1 MAFPRLSSAPGVRR
15 QLLALALLCC
25 AVSSQ
30 AAESVQALR
39 YGVTLYHLYQQE
51 YFDALSELLVARQLD
66 ELGVH
71 ATNAELMRGGI
82 SLSYGMDREAGR
94 IFNQLLNE
102 PGETV
107 DRDRAWFY
115 LAKMA
120 WQRGD
125 SERTAAALAHI
136 DAAGST
142 APAGETA
149 YLQTM
154 LSLHAGDEAA
164 AGARIASLPE
174 DSPWRAYY
182 YYNRGAREAAA
193 GNWRDAAGYFH
204 GFEALEITSEE
215 QKALRDRAYTAAGY
229 ALIAAGEFE
238 AAGDDFRRVRL
249 LGPMSER
256 ALLGHGWAASETGD
270 YEAALSPWMVLSERS
285 AISPSVREGLLAIPY
300 AYEQLHQGLAAFNR
314 YGDAA
319 RVFEQEL
326 AAVNAAIEQ
335 FSAGDL
341 LSLLELK
348 DGEADDWLFGDDLL
362 PLNAEAPY
370 LQHLVTRY
378 EFQAAMRELRDLYRI
393 DRHLADARERLQVL
407 VDVDAEQQRSWAT
420 VIEGHRGE
428 LLEARYT
435 TLRAQIG
442 ELENRLQSARAADD
456 GRALADADRL
466 ALWQRVERA
475 TQLAERL
482 DASAEQR
489 EQLRLYRGLLLWED
503 SEQFPANL
511 WRTERELAELG
522 QLAAQARS
530 GIERLEQ
537 TVAQRRESDFQ
548 PRINALTERVS
559 SQRERV
565 QLAMQVS
572 ESEIRR
578 VAVAE
583 LQDQA
588 GQLARALGYARL
600 GVARLYDR
608 ASTGQVQ

>member
-1 MAFPRLSSAPGVRR
+1 
-15 QLLALALLCC
+15 
-25 AVSSQ
+25 
-30 AAESVQALR
+30 
-39 YGVTLYHLYQQE
+39 
-51 YFDALSELLVARQLD
+51 
-66 ELGVH
+66 
-71 ATNAELMRGGI
+71 
-82 SLSYGMDREAGR
+82 
-94 IFNQLLNE
+94 
-102 PGETV
+102 
-107 DRDRAWFY
+107 
-115 LAKMA
+115 
-120 WQRGD
+120 
-125 SERTAAALAHI
+125 
-136 DAAGST
+136 
-142 APAGETA
+142 
-149 YLQTM
+149 
-154 LSLHAGDEAA
+154 
-164 AGARIASLPE
+164 
-174 DSPWRAYY
+174 
-182 YYNRGAREAAA
+182 
-193 GNWRDAAGYFH
+193 
-204 GFEALEITSEE
+204 
-215 QKALRDRAYTAAGY
+215 
-229 ALIAAGEFE
+229 
-238 AAGDDFRRVRL
+238 
-249 LGPMSER
+249 MSER

-270 YEAALSPWMVLSERS
+270 FEAALSPWMVLSERS

-428 LLEARYT
+428 VLEARYT
-435 TLRAQIG
+435 ALRAQIG
-442 ELENRLQSARAADD
+442 ELEDRLQVARTAGD

-475 TQLAERL
+475 TRLAQRL

-489 EQLRLYRGLLLWED
+489 EQLRRYRGLLLWED

-511 WRTERELAELG
+511 WRAERELAELQ
-522 QLAAQARS
+522 QLAAQART

-537 TVAQRRESDFQ
+537 TVAQRRESNFQ
-548 PRINALTERVS
+548 PRIDALTERVS

-583 LQDQA
+583 LQQQA

-608 ASTGQVQ
+608 ASTGQSR